1 MQKYKRRDIE
11 NMDNNYNSYRND
23 EDYQRPRKRVS
34 RDTLRKRQLC
44 ALFIIALIVLIIVIL
59 FANACSSG
67 KSKKDSNNSTTSTS
81 ASDVSTTA
89 DPALTTTTTTTTI
102 QLVTEPTNDPNSG
115 FKLSRT
121 TAYYT
126 VGQSEYAAI
135 ISEYPAGS
143 SEADEVWET
152 SDPNVATVSNLGM
165 VTAISAGECYIT
177 VSTKKDPTKEAMIK
191 IYVSGSLN

>member
-1 MQKYKRRDIE
+1 
-11 NMDNNYNSYRND
+11 MDNNYNGYRNN

-44 ALFIIALIVLIIVIL
+44 ALFIIALIVLIIVIV

-67 KSKKDSNNSTTSTS
+67 GSKKDGGNSPTEAT
-81 ASDVSTTA
+81 ASDTVTTI
-89 DPALTTTTTTTTI
+89 DPALTTTTTTTMPQIT
-102 QLVTEPTNDPNSG
+102 TEPTNDPNSG

-152 SDPNVATVSNLGM
+152 SDPNVATVNNLGM
-165 VTAISAGECYIT
+165 VTAVSAGECYIT

-191 IYVSGSLN
+191 VYVSGSLN

>member
-1 MQKYKRRDIE
+1 MDRICVHGLNVRETDVGDYDKIITLVTQEYGKLTVTGKGVKSLKSK
-11 NMDNNYNSYRND
+11 NMVGCQPFAYSTY
-23 EDYQRPRKRVS
+23 
-34 RDTLRKRQLC
+34 
-44 ALFIIALIVLIIVIL
+44 VLK
-59 FANACSSG
+59 

-191 IYVSGSLN
+191 VYVSGSLN